1 MYANDSYIVLSDT
14 ESGAQQVSKIENVS
28 DADNVKIRMEI
39 EQASKPVVRVASLL
53 VNGEIHD
60 SVNIIK

>member
-1 MYANDSYIVLSDT
+1 MSDT